1 MRQASLIE
9 EGHVLLLQP
18 DFAESAAK
26 MPALFIGHGSP
37 MNAIED
43 NEFCQAWIEAGRS
56 LPRPQAILC
65 VSAHWETSGTQVTAM
80 EQPRTIHDF
89 GGFPPALYAQQYPA
103 PGSPALARLVQE
115 TVKDVRID
123 LDASWGLD
131 HGAWSVLIRMFPQ
144 ADIPVVQLSLDTTQ
158 PPAFHYALG
167 QALRPLRNRG
177 VLIVGSG
184 NIVHNLRA
192 ARLDDER
199 GAYDW
204 AREFDATARRLIAA
218 GDHQALVNYE
228 RLGPSARL
236 AIPTHEHYL
245 PLLYVLSLQEPG
257 DEVSFFAERIV
268 YYALSMRS
276 LRIG

>member
-177 VLIVGSG
+177 ILIVGSG
-184 NIVHNLRA
+184 NVVHNLRA
-192 ARLDDER
+192 ARLDDEH

-204 AREFDATARRLIAA
+204 AREFDATARRLIVAR
-218 GDHQALVNYE
+218 DHQALVNYE

>member
-1 MRQASLIE
+1 MPTAE
-9 EGHVLLLQP
+9 D
-18 DFAESAAK
+18 DFAPTAGM
-26 MPALFIGHGSP
+26 MPALFVGHGSP

-177 VLIVGSG
+177 ILIVGSG
-184 NIVHNLRA
+184 NVVHNLRA
-192 ARLDDER
+192 ARLDDEH

-204 AREFDATARRLIAA
+204 AREFDATARRLIVAR
-218 GDHQALVNYE
+218 DHQALVNYE

>member
-177 VLIVGSG
+177 ILIVGSG
-184 NIVHNLRA
+184 NVIHNLRA
-192 ARLDDER
+192 ARLDDEH

-204 AREFDATARRLIAA
+204 AREFDATARRLIVAR
-218 GDHQALVNYE
+218 DHQALVNYE

>member
-1 MRQASLIE
+1 MILP
-9 EGHVLLLQP
+9 QP
-18 DFAESAAK
+18 AFAESAEK

-43 NEFCQAWIEAGRS
+43 NEFCRAWIEAARS

-65 VSAHWETSGTQVTAM
+65 VSAHWETAGAKVTAM
-80 EQPRTIHDF
+80 AKPGTIHDF

-103 PGSPALARLVQE
+103 PGSPELARLVQE
-115 TVKDVRID
+115 TVKDARID
-123 LDASWGLD
+123 LDSSWGLD
-131 HGAWSVLIRMFPQ
+131 HGAWSVLIRMFPL
-144 ADIPVVQLSLDTTQ
+144 ADIPVVQLSLDYTQ
-158 PPAFHYALG
+158 PPADHYAFG

-192 ARLDDER
+192 SRLDVEH

-204 AREFDATARRLIAA
+204 AREFDETARRLIVA
-218 GDHQALVNYE
+218 GDHEALVNYE
-228 RLGPSARL
+228 RLGQSARL
-236 AIPTHEHYL
+236 SIPTNEHYL
-245 PLLYVLSLQEPG
+245 PLLYLLGLHEPG
-257 DEVSFFAERIV
+257 EALHFFADRIV
-268 YYALSMRS
+268 YYAISMRS